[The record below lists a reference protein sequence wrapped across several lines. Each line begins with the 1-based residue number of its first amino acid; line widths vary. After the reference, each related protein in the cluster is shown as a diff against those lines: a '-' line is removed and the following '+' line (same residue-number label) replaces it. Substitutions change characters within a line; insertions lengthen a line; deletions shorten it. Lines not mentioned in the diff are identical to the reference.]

1 MAEMKVRGLKIYY
14 STTDLNIINSYQ
26 IHNIKK
32 MEAILTEALEKA
44 ENYATNRDMNSLI
57 NEWIAHNVFYKLHL
71 FRKHTK
77 DCNFENE
84 QKKIVIFIYFIFS
97 RISKLRY
104 NKNKIKNNIKIKKQE
119 KKYMKYIK
127 EHQENVRKAFEEI
140 KENPVIYQRYSG
152 EILDA
157 LWGRVLI
164 HDKSKYS
171 EEEFVPYRKNFY
183 PINAEEKE
191 ENKPDF
197 DKAWEHHWKNNS
209 HHWQY
214 RKNKTSFDK
223 NNKEE
228 VLDVLENILDWIA
241 MGYKFNDRPYQYY
254 ENNKNNITLCED
266 ERKYLEDLIYNV
278 IDIDYIQKED
288 SDDNGTRE

>member
-71 FRKHTK
+71 FRKYTK

-104 NKNKIKNNIKIKKQE
+104 NINKIKNNIKIKKQE

-157 LWGRVLI
+157 L
-164 HDKSKYS
+164 
-171 EEEFVPYRKNFY
+171 
-183 PINAEEKE
+183 
-191 ENKPDF
+191 
-197 DKAWEHHWKNNS
+197 
-209 HHWQY
+209 
-214 RKNKTSFDK
+214 
-223 NNKEE
+223 
-228 VLDVLENILDWIA
+228 
-241 MGYKFNDRPYQYY
+241 
-254 ENNKNNITLCED
+254 
-266 ERKYLEDLIYNV
+266 
-278 IDIDYIQKED
+278 
-288 SDDNGTRE
+288 

>member
-104 NKNKIKNNIKIKKQE
+104 NINKIKNNIKIKKQE

-228 VLDVLENILDWIA
+228 VLDILENILDWIA

-288 SDDNGTRE
+288 SDDNGTRK